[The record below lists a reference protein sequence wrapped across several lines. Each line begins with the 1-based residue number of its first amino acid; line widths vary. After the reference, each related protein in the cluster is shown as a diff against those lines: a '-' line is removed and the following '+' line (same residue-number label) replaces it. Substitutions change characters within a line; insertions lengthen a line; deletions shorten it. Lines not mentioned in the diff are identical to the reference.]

1 MTENEGHSANPL
13 VTVVITTYDRPEF
26 LQKAVDTVTAQR
38 YDPIELI
45 VVDDHSPTP
54 ADDVLNDRD
63 LDFERFEIHRHAENQ
78 GANAA
83 RNTGIEV
90 ASGEYIA
97 FLDDDDR
104 WDPEKIATQVNAFQD
119 SGPEVGVVYTG
130 RKVVDDDG
138 GVTRVWAPDQP
149 DGDMTKALLC
159 RNVVGTQS
167 SVMVRSDI
175 AKETPFDETIPR
187 WADLEWYVAASTKC
201 EFAAV
206 DEPLVI
212 YDRRAHNRIS
222 DDYEVLEESYE
233 LFIEKY
239 RDLAASYGPLF
250 ERKMLAWSAYRVGNA
265 SLNAR
270 YYDMARRYFFRA
282 LALYPFEPT
291 FLIYAATTVGGRTT
305 HRISQHIK
313 RILPHRL
320 VPIS

>member
-1 MTENEGHSANPL
+1 MIKDNKLKNNPL
-13 VTVVITTYDRPEF
+13 VTVIITTYNRPDF
-26 LQKAVDTVTAQR
+26 LRSAVQTVADQQ
-38 YDPIELI
+38 YEPIELI
-45 VVDDHSPTP
+45 VVDDHSQTP
-54 ADDVLNDRD
+54 ARDVLEDWSS
-63 LDFERFEIHRHAENQ
+63 DFESFEIHRHDENQ

-104 WDPEKIATQVNAFQD
+104 WDPEKVAAQVDAFQNGTPD
-119 SGPEVGVVYTG
+119 VGVVYTG
-130 RKVVDDDG
+130 RKVVDNG
-138 GVTRVWAPDQP
+138 GAVARVWLPDEP
-149 DGDMTKALLC
+149 EEEMTKALLC
-159 RNVVGTQS
+159 RNIVGTQS
-167 SVMVRSDI
+167 SIMVRSDI

-201 EFAAV
+201 EFV
-206 DEPLVI
+206 GVREPLVI
-212 YDRRAHNRIS
+212 YDRSAHNRIS
-222 DDYEVLEESYE
+222 DDYEVLEKSYE

-291 FLIYAATTVGGRTT
+291 FFIYAATTAGGRTT
-305 HRISQHIK
+305 HKISQSIK
-313 RILPHRL
+313 QIVPRSLLP
-320 VPIS
+320 IN